1 MFSVRLRPN
10 SEISGFLK
18 LLIYILNS
26 GALMTTSRNL
36 VLGSE
41 SALLLQGFG
50 FCIQKEILV
59 NNSLDAF
66 NFSYFFGVRKPG
78 GI

>member
-1 MFSVRLRPN
+1 
-10 SEISGFLK
+10 
-18 LLIYILNS
+18 
-26 GALMTTSRNL
+26 MTTSRNL

-59 NNSLDAF
+59 TNSLDAF
-66 NFSYFFGVRKPG
+66 NFSYFFDVRKPG